1 MQARCK
7 GMQQDRHAP
16 DAACSSMTDDDNIY
30 VYCSQTQREAHFS
43 PKWKTTSWFN
53 PLCDEAD
60 EPGSATSKQ
69 GADNP
74 DADGLLDM
82 LDSHLNILDD
92 KPASAGRNAQE
103 VGGVP
108 AKGAVVVWPQ

>member
-1 MQARCK
+1 M
-7 GMQQDRHAP
+7 
-16 DAACSSMTDDDNIY
+16 
-30 VYCSQTQREAHFS
+30 QTQREAHFS

-82 LDSHLNILDD
+82 LDSQLNILDD
-92 KPASAGRNAQE
+92 TPGSAGRSAQE
-103 VGGVP
+103 VG
-108 AKGAVVVWPQ
+108 AS